1 MLADE
6 LMSTLQKMH
15 DKKMYGE
22 LVFYLETCESGS
34 MFKNLPTNI
43 NVFAESA
50 ADAKESSWGTYC
62 HP

>member
-1 MLADE
+1 
-6 LMSTLQKMH
+6 
-15 DKKMYGE
+15 MYKE

-50 ADAKESSWGTYC
+50 ANAAVISLSSLCPTKKEQIF
-62 HP
+62 

>member
-1 MLADE
+1 MY
-6 LMSTLQKMH
+6 
-15 DKKMYGE
+15 DKKMYRE

-34 MFKNLPTNI
+34 MFKNLPKNI

-50 ADAKESSWGTYC
+50 ANAKESSWATYC